1 MHIIECSSDVCSY
14 DLEAVQLNLHGR
26 FRRIDVNDTH
36 AVEVFALLNGLAR
49 ASVELERLLGIKSSQ
64 IYMPELPIG
73 PGAVERQAEEAAQG
87 LRHMLGFC
95 LSPIREQV
103 SRLENRLGARVFG
116 RGLPYEL
123 AGVFEFDEMVGDR
136 KSVGGGK

>member
-36 AVEVFALLNGLAR
+36 AVEVLALLNGLAR
-49 ASVELERLLGIKSSQ
+49 ASVELERLLGITSSQ

-73 PGAVERQAEEAAQG
+73 PGAVERQAEEAAQE
-87 LRHMLGFC
+87 LRHRLGIG
-95 LSPIREQV
+95 LSTIPDLV
-103 SRLENRLGARVFG
+103 SLLENELG
-116 RGLPYEL
+116 
-123 AGVFEFDEMVGDR
+123 AGVFVRGLLAEMSQSKRCSDG
-136 KSVGGGK
+136 KWSGGQ